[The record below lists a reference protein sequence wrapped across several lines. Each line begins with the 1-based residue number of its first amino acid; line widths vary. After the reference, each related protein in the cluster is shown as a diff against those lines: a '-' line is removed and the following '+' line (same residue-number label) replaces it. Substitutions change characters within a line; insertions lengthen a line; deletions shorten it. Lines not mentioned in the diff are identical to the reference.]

1 MVKIYVPQISGFR
14 AIRYRAGTDLSLVTA
29 PPYDV
34 IAPDEQQRLAKLH
47 PNNIVH
53 LTLGEQ
59 FSTDND
65 QDNRYTRAASTFQ
78 EWLNSGVLA
87 TDDGEN
93 LFLYRLDFMSAG
105 KAKSIAGL
113 VGALTL
119 EPLGSGGVFGHEKTI
134 AGPKADRLN
143 LWRSTQANFEPL
155 WFFASETMTGFRDLV
170 EGLESTAPIADTIDP
185 QGTRHRIWIIPEV
198 QAAAITAEVERV
210 PLVVAD
216 GHHRYETSVTYR
228 DERRAREGH
237 GPWDATLAM
246 ITDPVEY
253 APAVEPIHRIV
264 ENLALADLPALEP
277 FEGDLAALAEHIETC
292 GTGTIGVASAHG
304 LGTIRSAGEIDTVWL
319 AKTILEPANASV
331 RYDHHM
337 HIIAGEMVK
346 PGVVVFLMPATPV
359 DLVAKKALQGVR
371 LPPKTTLF
379 TPKPRSGL
387 LMRSLKI

>member
-1 MVKIYVPQISGFR
+1 MVKSYVPQISGFR
-14 AIRYRAGTDLSLVTA
+14 AIRYKAGTDLSQVTA

-34 IAPDEQQRLAKLH
+34 ITPDERERLANLH
-47 PNNIVH
+47 ENNIVH

-59 FSTDND
+59 FPDDTDQNS
-65 QDNRYTRAASTFQ
+65 RYTRAASTFQ
-78 EWLNSGVLA
+78 EWLSSGALT
-87 TDDGEN
+87 TDDSDN
-93 LFLYRLDFMSAG
+93 LFLYRLDFTSAG
-105 KAKSIAGL
+105 RAKSIAGL

-119 EPLGSGGVFGHEKTI
+119 EPLGSGGVYGHEQTI

-155 WFFASETMTGFRDLV
+155 WFFASETLAGFRGLV
-170 EGLESTAPIADTIDP
+170 EGLASTSPIADTTDP
-185 QGTRHRIWIIPEV
+185 QGTRHRLWVIPPEQAATIQAEV
-198 QAAAITAEVERV
+198 QRV

-228 DERRAREGH
+228 DERRAQNGS

-264 ENLALADLPALEP
+264 EGLTLSGLPGMEA
-277 FEGDLAALAEHIETC
+277 FDGDLAALANHIE
-292 GTGTIGVASAHG
+292 GSGAGTIGVASGQG
-304 LGTIRSAGEIDTVWL
+304 LWTIKSSGEIDTVWL
-319 AKTILEPANASV
+319 AETILDPAGASV
-331 RYDHHM
+331 RYDHHL
-337 HIIAGEMVK
+337 HILEEELKK
-346 PGVVVFLMPATPV
+346 PGVVVFVMPATPV
-359 DLVAKKALQGVR
+359 ELVAKKALQGVR

-387 LMRSLKI
+387 LMRSLKS

>member
-1 MVKIYVPQISGFR
+1 MVKSYVPQISGFR
-14 AIRYRAGTDLSLVTA
+14 AIRYQAGTDLSQVTA

-34 IAPDEQQRLAKLH
+34 ITPDERVRLANLH
-47 PNNIVH
+47 ENNIVH

-78 EWLNSGVLA
+78 EWLNSGALA
-87 TDDGEN
+87 TDADEN
-93 LFLYRLDFMSAG
+93 LFLYRLDFISAG

-155 WFFASETMTGFRDLV
+155 WFFASETLAGFKDLV
-170 EGLESTAPIADTIDP
+170 EGMESASPIADTTDP
-185 QGTRHRIWIIPEV
+185 VGTRHRLWIIPAEP
-198 QAAAITAEVERV
+198 AAAIQAEAQRV

-228 DERRAREGH
+228 DERRAQDGP

-264 ENLALADLPALEP
+264 EGLALSDLPELEL
-277 FEGDLAALAEHIETC
+277 FEGDLAALAEHIEAR
-292 GTGTIGVASAHG
+292 GAGTIGVASAQG
-304 LGTIRSAGEIDTVWL
+304 LGTIKSSGEIDTVWL
-319 AKTILEPANASV
+319 AETILEPAKASV

-337 HIIAGEMVK
+337 HILEAELKK
-346 PGVVVFLMPATPV
+346 PGVLIFLMPATPV

-387 LMRSLKI
+387 LMRSLKS